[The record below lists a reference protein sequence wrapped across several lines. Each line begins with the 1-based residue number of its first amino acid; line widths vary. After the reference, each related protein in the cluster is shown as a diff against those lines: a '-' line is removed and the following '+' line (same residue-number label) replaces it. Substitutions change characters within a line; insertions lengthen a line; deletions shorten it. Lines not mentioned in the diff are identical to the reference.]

1 MNIVEHKISQTFDT
15 ILSNKIFINEILID
29 VESNESKYPNLIF
42 HRRTKKDKLPKA
54 LLDDLQKAADA
65 NNFKITI
72 DWAKTGHRKL
82 SASGHVSRH
91 WRQGAV
97 DIDYIILPDGK
108 KVVVTPKNREVVE
121 KFTNTL
127 LNMGYKKNS
136 EGKSNPKAFLTFGF
150 EDHDDHVHVSNMTD
164 EAYDGDV
171 EAGTSSGVM
180 ASSDVSK
187 KAENNT
193 NSPNVNSGIPED
205 LKNFF
210 KGGNWIKDFFGYKDK
225 I

>member
-1 MNIVEHKISQTFDT
+1 MNIVEHKISETFDR
-15 ILSNKIFINEILID
+15 ILSNRSLINEILID

-42 HRRTKKDKLPKA
+42 HRRTKKDKLPQA
-54 LLDDLQKAADA
+54 LLDDLQKAAEV

-97 DIDYIILPDGK
+97 DIDFIILPDNK
-108 KVVVTPKNREVVE
+108 KVVVAPKNREVVE

-150 EDHDDHVHVSNMTD
+150 EGHDDHVHVSNMTD
-164 EAYDGDV
+164 ESFKGEVVPGSSETPNYSTDV
-171 EAGTSSGVM
+171 ATTSSTP
-180 ASSDVSK
+180 SSSNIGWTGNLFYDYMK
-187 KAENNT
+187 
-193 NSPNVNSGIPED
+193 GIANP
-205 LKNFF
+205 
-210 KGGNWIKDFFGYKDK
+210 I
-225 I
+225 

>member
-1 MNIVEHKISQTFDT
+1 VNIVEHKISQTFDT

-82 SASGHVSRH
+82 SASGYVSRH

-108 KVVVTPKNREVVE
+108 KVVVAPKNREVVE

-150 EDHDDHVHVSNMTD
+150 EGHDDHVHVSNMTD
-164 EAYDGDV
+164 ESFEGEV
-171 EAGTSSGVM
+171 ITGSSN
-180 ASSDVSK
+180 SSTDDI
-187 KAENNT
+187 ENGEKNNAKD
-193 NSPNVNSGIPED
+193 NSSIPQD
-205 LKNFF
+205 TKDFF
-210 KGGNWIKDFFGYKDK
+210 KGGNWVKDFFGFKDK

>member
-1 MNIVEHKISQTFDT
+1 MNIVEHKISQTLDK
-15 ILSNKIFINEILID
+15 ILSNKNFINEVLID
-29 VESNESKYPNLIF
+29 VESSESKYPNLIF
-42 HRRTKKDKLPKA
+42 HGRTKKDKLPKA
-54 LLDDLQKAADA
+54 LLDDLQKAAEV

-97 DIDYIILPDGK
+97 DIDFIILPDGK
-108 KVVVTPKNREVVE
+108 KVVVAPKNREVVE

-150 EDHDDHVHVSNMTD
+150 ENHDDHVHVSNMTD
-164 EAYDGDV
+164 ESFKGEVVPGSSETPNYSTDV
-171 EAGTSSGVM
+171 ATTSSTP
-180 ASSDVSK
+180 SSSNIGWTGNLFYDYMK
-187 KAENNT
+187 
-193 NSPNVNSGIPED
+193 GIANPV
-205 LKNFF
+205 
-210 KGGNWIKDFFGYKDK
+210 
-225 I
+225 

>member
-1 MNIVEHKISQTFDT
+1 VNIVEHKISETFDR
-15 ILSNKIFINEILID
+15 ILSNRSLINEILID

-42 HRRTKKDKLPKA
+42 HRRTKKDKLPQA
-54 LLDDLQKAADA
+54 LLDDLQKAAEV

-97 DIDYIILPDGK
+97 DIDFIILPDNK
-108 KVVVTPKNREVVE
+108 KVVVAPKNREVVE

-150 EDHDDHVHVSNMTD
+150 EGHDDHVHVSNMTD
-164 EAYDGDV
+164 ESFKGEVVPGSSETPNYSTDV
-171 EAGTSSGVM
+171 ATTSSTP
-180 ASSDVSK
+180 SSSNIGWTGNLFYDYMK
-187 KAENNT
+187 
-193 NSPNVNSGIPED
+193 GIANP
-205 LKNFF
+205 
-210 KGGNWIKDFFGYKDK
+210 I
-225 I
+225 